1 MKLEKKRGWTY
12 SFPNELLLS
21 WSVSVLLW
29 WRPYWFCLP
38 LLSLHML
45 SLNLST
51 LLAPYAPPT
60 PSSSDKI
67 HPIKMHYEILHRVLH
82 PCCTMTCGGG
92 PVMMMMMMVM
102 VCVPCPNKT
111 HNQHPPTHPLTFSPP
126 PKNIF
131 HPLTFYYKWKQ
142 KSSHSSFYILAYVES
157 GWFVIY
163 LSKTFS
169 CIFIDCAHLRF
180 ICCSPATCSLMA
192 SLNPEPSACAFWML
206 DF

>member
-1 MKLEKKRGWTY
+1 M
-12 SFPNELLLS
+12 LLS
-21 WSVSVLLW
+21 WSVSLLLW

-92 PVMMMMMMVM
+92 PVMMMMMIMMMVM

-126 PKNIF
+126 PQKNIF

-142 KSSHSSFYILAYVES
+142 KSSPFLFLHIGICRIRLVCN
-157 GWFVIY
+157 
-163 LSKTFS
+163 LSLKNLLL
-169 CIFIDCAHLRF
+169 HLHWL
-180 ICCSPATCSLMA
+180 CT
-192 SLNPEPSACAFWML
+192 PSTHL
-206 DF
+206 LLLSHLLSHDQS